1 MADRMKKLLAAALE
15 KAEQAEIYR
24 VVKRSNPINFYNFR
38 QVDVLNRELD
48 ELSLRVISNGR
59 IGTFAGSATTEPSGI
74 VAGALLA
81 AANGPEATFD
91 FPNENPDGG
100 GGRIYDPRLES
111 LEAAD
116 MVADAEDIYAYVKE
130 RHAGMAL
137 NLYLDNE
144 RSTVSVINS
153 AGREAEYKS
162 SIYTVCLLSMYERS
176 KEGLNSE
183 MNACRYFKFP
193 AGRIDE
199 LIIDNRNSERELQVP
214 TKKMPVIF
222 RASST
227 WALLYRLLEGVNGN
241 NVALGLSPLVEKKGE
256 RIFGDNL
263 TMIDDP
269 TLDWARGS
277 TPFDDEG
284 VPTRKK
290 VIVEN
295 GVLRNFI
302 FDLGSAARAGVEST
316 GNGTRRSMWM
326 RGVEI
331 QPNPRFNN
339 LVVAPGDKPFD
350 VMVSE
355 MDEGLIV
362 NDVIGFHSGNILQGH
377 YSMNVGIG
385 FYVKDGA
392 VAGRA
397 MDTMIAG
404 NIYDDFFR
412 VTGIGDKVDYN
423 PQAYSPDILIDGVS
437 VSGRK

>member
-1 MADRMKKLLAAALE
+1 MADRMKKLLAAALD

-24 VVKRSNPINFYNFR
+24 VVKNSNPINFYNFR

-48 ELSLRVISNGR
+48 ELSLRIIADGR
-59 IGTFAGSATTEPSGI
+59 IGTFTGSATADPSEI

-91 FPNENPDGG
+91 FPEGSSEGCGG
-100 GGRIYDPRLES
+100 KIYDPELES
-111 LEAAD
+111 LEVAD
-116 MVADAEDIYAYVKE
+116 MVTDSEEIYSYVKE
-130 RHAGMAL
+130 RHPGMAL
-137 NLYLDNE
+137 NLYLDND
-144 RSTVSVINS
+144 RSTVSVMNS
-153 AGREAEYKS
+153 SGKEEEYRT
-162 SIYTVCLLSMYERS
+162 SIYTICLLSMYERS

-183 MNACRYFKFP
+183 INACRYFKFP
-193 AGRIDE
+193 EERMDE
-199 LIIDNRNSERELQVP
+199 LIRENRDSERELQVP

-222 RASST
+222 KASST

-241 NVALGLSPLVEKKGE
+241 NVALGLSPLTKKIGE
-256 RIFGDNL
+256 PIFGDNL
-263 TMIDDP
+263 TMLDDP

-290 VIVEN
+290 AIVEN
-295 GVLRNFI
+295 GVLRSFI
-302 FDLGSAARAGVEST
+302 FDLASSARAGVEST
-316 GNGTRRSMWM
+316 GNGIRRSMWM

-339 LVVAPGDKPFD
+339 LVLLPGDKPFD
-350 VMVSE
+350 EMVSE
-355 MDEGLIV
+355 MDEGLII

-385 FYVKDGA
+385 FYVRDGA

-397 MDTMIAG
+397 MDTMVAG

-412 VTGIGDKVDYN
+412 VRWIGDRIEYN
-423 PQAYSPDILIDGVS
+423 PQAYSPDICIDGVS
-437 VSGRK
+437 VSGRM